1 MLIIIITPLWRCHGI
16 VIAAS
21 SLCQGGR
28 MALPRRCDYIA
39 IVLRLRC
46 NHSTIKTQSHRP
58 DVVIVPPS
66 HMKRRGHLIE
76 MAKPSIRNVGNIGT
90 IGTIEFIENV
100 LKKSLLG
107 CLRASFC
114 FVNTKK
120 VPQRCD
126 SKSAK
131 GHQTRRRFFYF
142 ESCVCQKKRM
152 SF

>member
-1 MLIIIITPLWRCHGI
+1 
-16 VIAAS
+16 
-21 SLCQGGR
+21 
-28 MALPRRCDYIA
+28 MALSRHYDYIA

-58 DVVIVPPS
+58 DVVIAPPS

-76 MAKPSIRNVGNIGT
+76 MTKLSIRNIGT
-90 IGTIEFIENV
+90 IVPIGTIKTTKIV

-120 VPQRCD
+120 VPPRCD

-131 GHQTRRRFFYF
+131 GHQTQRGIFYF
-142 ESCVCQKKRM
+142 ESCVCQKKRTKNT
-152 SF
+152 FTTHPKYNKIQTKEENQ

>member
-1 MLIIIITPLWRCHGI
+1 M
-16 VIAAS
+16 
-21 SLCQGGR
+21 
-28 MALPRRCDYIA
+28 
-39 IVLRLRC
+39 
-46 NHSTIKTQSHRP
+46 
-58 DVVIVPPS
+58 
-66 HMKRRGHLIE
+66 
-76 MAKPSIRNVGNIGT
+76 GNIGT

-120 VPQRCD
+120 VPLRCD

-131 GHQTRRRFFYF
+131 GHQMQCGIFYF